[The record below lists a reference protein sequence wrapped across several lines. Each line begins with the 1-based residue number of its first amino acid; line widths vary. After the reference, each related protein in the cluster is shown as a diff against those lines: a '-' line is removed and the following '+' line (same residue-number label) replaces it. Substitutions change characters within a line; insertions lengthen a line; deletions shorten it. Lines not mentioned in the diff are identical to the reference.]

1 MILARVEEV
10 IISGSVN
17 QIGSIKF
24 TPLNSPKPFRK
35 GNKSPILPKAKPL
48 LSSIKQYPVENEI
61 VLIIP
66 GPKTNRRSGGKLDKY
81 YLAPFNI
88 YGSSHHNAQPQA
100 LTDEEIQTKT
110 LTGLYN
116 FFKEQENIRPLKPY
130 NGDIT
135 IEGRYGQSIRFGS
148 TISGS
153 VETIQENKWSN
164 VGDNPGTP
172 ITIIRNGQIGEGEDK
187 AQYDH
192 ILEDINGD
200 DSSIYLCS
208 NQQINDFQKAGV
220 SPKEHPSSYKHIIQ
234 S

>member
-10 IISGSVN
+10 IISGSVS

-24 TPLNSPKPFRK
+24 TPLNVPKPLRK
-35 GNKSPILPKAKPL
+35 GNKPPVLPKAKPL
-48 LSSIKQYPVENEI
+48 FSSIKQYPVENEV

-66 GPKTNRRSGGKLDKY
+66 GPRPNHRSGGKPDKY
-81 YLAPFNI
+81 YLPPINI
-88 YGSSHHNAQPQA
+88 YGSSHHNAQPHA
-100 LTDEEIQTKT
+100 LTNEEIKTRT
-110 LTGLYN
+110 LTGLHN

-153 VETIQENKWSN
+153 AETIQENKWSN

-172 ITIIRNGQIGEGEDK
+172 ITIIRNGQIGEEEDM

-208 NQQINDFQKAGV
+208 NQQINSFQKAGV
-220 SPKEHPSSYKHIIQ
+220 SPKEHPASYRHIIQ